1 MRKNLPQFEQE
12 RAEKLAEIGGYLRQS
27 REGRSLSLEEISA
40 KTMIPVRT
48 LRAIEGG
55 DLKQLPEPVY
65 VHGFIRRFADSL
77 GLKGVDVAGEF
88 PTTMTMTRSHR
99 RFPWQGLRLTQPRP
113 MHLYLLY
120 IAVIVVAVNGLSRL
134 IEDSAPTTVNTANL
148 YEEPVPVEK
157 SGPVPVGAQQPVPAN
172 APSKPNEANK
182 AAPRPAASQPVATS
196 QPKDSQ
202 RPVEVSLTLKEQS
215 WVRIM
220 TDGRMAFEGMMQEG
234 SQRSW
239 SADERV
245 VVRAGNAGGVLVAL
259 NGGEA
264 KALGAPGDVEEVTFE
279 LNNQSA
285 TLPPAV
291 LGSVTATASVLRE

>member
-88 PTTMTMTRSHR
+88 PTTMAMTRSHR
-99 RFPWQGLRLTQPRP
+99 RFPWLGLRLTQPRP

-120 IAVIVVAVNGLSRL
+120 VAVIVVAVNGLSRL
-134 IEDSAPTTVNTANL
+134 IEESAPRTVNTANL
-148 YEEPVPVEK
+148 YEEPLPVEK
-157 SGPVPVGAQQPVPAN
+157 SGPVPDQVQP
-172 APSKPNEANK
+172 
-182 AAPRPAASQPVATS
+182 PRPAQATNRSTETNKVTPRPASKPVASQPDRS
-196 QPKDSQ
+196 QGS
-202 RPVEVSLTLKEQS
+202 VEVSLTFKEQS
-215 WVRIM
+215 WVRIV

-234 SQRSW
+234 AQRSW

-279 LNNQSA
+279 LNNPSA
-285 TLPPAV
+285 TLPSAV
-291 LGSVTATASVLRE
+291 LGSVTTTASVIRE

>member
-88 PTTMTMTRSHR
+88 PTTMAMTRSHR
-99 RFPWQGLRLTQPRP
+99 RFPWLGLRLTQPRP

-134 IEDSAPTTVNTANL
+134 IEDSAPATVNTANL
-148 YEEPVPVEK
+148 YEEPLPVEK
-157 SGPVPVGAQQPVPAN
+157 SGPVPDQVQQPSSAK
-172 APSKPNEANK
+172 APSRSNGTDKVAP
-182 AAPRPAASQPVATS
+182 PRPASKPVASQPER
-196 QPKDSQ
+196 SQ
-202 RPVEVSLTLKEQS
+202 RSVEVSLTFKEQS
-215 WVRIM
+215 WVRIV

-234 SQRSW
+234 AQRSW
-239 SADERV
+239 SADEQV

-279 LNNQSA
+279 LNNPSA
-285 TLPPAV
+285 ALPPTV
-291 LGSVTATASVLRE
+291 LGSVTTTASVIRD

>member
-1 MRKNLPQFEQE
+1 MRKNLPQLEQE

-27 REGRSLSLEEISA
+27 REGRSLSLEEVSA

-88 PTTMTMTRSHR
+88 PTTMAMTRSRR
-99 RFPWQGLRLTQPRP
+99 RFPWLGLRLTQPRP

-120 IAVIVVAVNGLSRL
+120 VAVIVVAVNGLSRL
-134 IEDSAPTTVNTANL
+134 IEESAPATVNTANL
-148 YEEPVPVEK
+148 YEEPLPVEK
-157 SGPVPVGAQQPVPAN
+157 SGPVPDQVQQ
-172 APSKPNEANK
+172 
-182 AAPRPAASQPVATS
+182 PRPAQAINRPAETNKVTPRPDSKPVASQPDRA
-196 QPKDSQ
+196 Q
-202 RPVEVSLTLKEQS
+202 RSVEVSLTFKEQS
-215 WVRIM
+215 WVRIV

-234 SQRSW
+234 AQRSW

-279 LNNQSA
+279 LNNPSA
-285 TLPPAV
+285 ALPPTV
-291 LGSVTATASVLRE
+291 LGSVTTTASVIRD

>member
-1 MRKNLPQFEQE
+1 MRKNLPQLEQE

-27 REGRSLSLEEISA
+27 REGRSLSLEEVSA

-88 PTTMTMTRSHR
+88 PTTMAMTRSHR
-99 RFPWQGLRLTQPRP
+99 RFPWLGLRLTQPRP

-120 IAVIVVAVNGLSRL
+120 VAVIVVAVNGLSRL
-134 IEDSAPTTVNTANL
+134 IEESAPTTVNTANL
-148 YEEPVPVEK
+148 YEEPLPVEK
-157 SGPVPVGAQQPVPAN
+157 SGPVPDQVRQ
-172 APSKPNEANK
+172 
-182 AAPRPAASQPVATS
+182 PRPAGAPNQPIEANPATPRPASKPVASQP
-196 QPKDSQ
+196 DRSQ
-202 RPVEVSLTLKEQS
+202 RSVEVSLTFKEQS
-215 WVRIM
+215 WVRIV

-234 SQRSW
+234 AQRSW

-279 LNNQSA
+279 LNNPSA
-285 TLPPAV
+285 ALPPTV
-291 LGSVTATASVLRE
+291 LGSVTTTASVIRD